1 MFSFLFQVYDV
12 TNRESFGKI
21 ENWLNE
27 LETYSTNHDIV
38 KMLVGNKVRGFV
50 KKSKLCAKPKCDTF
64 VLFSTDGHGG
74 EPCGVKGRGHKAGAE
89 TPGIINFPIT
99 IQRFPSNFGYK
110 III

>member
-38 KMLVGNKVRGFV
+38 KMLVGNKVR
-50 KKSKLCAKPKCDTF
+50 
-64 VLFSTDGHGG
+64 
-74 EPCGVKGRGHKAGAE
+74 R
-89 TPGIINFPIT
+89 
-99 IQRFPSNFGYK
+99 R
-110 III
+110 IIIETVCETKVCYFLFIFHRRTWRRTGRCQRTRA